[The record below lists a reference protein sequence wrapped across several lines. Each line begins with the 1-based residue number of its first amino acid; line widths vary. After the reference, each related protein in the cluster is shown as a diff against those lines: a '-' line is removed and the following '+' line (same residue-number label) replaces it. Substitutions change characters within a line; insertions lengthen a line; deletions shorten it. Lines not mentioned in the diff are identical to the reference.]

1 MPSVS
6 GVIHTRRAR
15 TAFLR
20 RRCTAAGSIAAT
32 RRVSQARSWARVWP
46 VGVADRQP
54 GQPHPH
60 ARVQFAG
67 AISDLLGLGQIDP
80 AFPQPG
86 QHAGQLARTTA
97 GPGPPG
103 RRRHRW
109 TSAGWWRSRPGP
121 GRPAGRSGPA
131 TPAARRR
138 PDPWPPVGG
147 HAPRRSPSPT
157 RQPPPPGRRQPA
169 ASPQPPP
176 PPTPPYPPR
185 YEGGTTKPSHPQNPG
200 DNPGA
205 ASSWSL
211 RRPAMH
217 SFSSTAA
224 PRPWWATGA
233 QAGPPGRLQGGS
245 SGRSATGPLRRNG

>member
-6 GVIHTRRAR
+6 GVTHTRRAR
-15 TAFLR
+15 TAFFR
-20 RRCTAAGSIAAT
+20 RRCTAAGVDRGDPAGQPGPQLGAG
-32 RRVSQARSWARVWP
+32 VAF
-46 VGVADRQP
+46 GVADREL

-60 ARVQFAG
+60 PRVQFAG
-67 AISDLLGLGQIDP
+67 AISDLLGLRQIDP

-86 QHAGQLARTTA
+86 QHAGQLPRTIA

-138 PDPWPPVGG
+138 PDPWPPAGG

-157 RQPPPPGRRQPA
+157 RQPPPPGRHRQ
-169 ASPQPPP
+169 QHHLNRRHHQLLH
-176 PPTPPYPPR
+176 TPHAR
-185 YEGGTTKPSHPQNPG
+185 RGVRHFRVALCTSVTIEVVDLHPCSNPG
-200 DNPGA
+200 
-205 ASSWSL
+205 
-211 RRPAMH
+211 RRTRDSP
-217 SFSSTAA
+217 S
-224 PRPWWATGA
+224 PEV
-233 QAGPPGRLQGGS
+233 
-245 SGRSATGPLRRNG
+245 